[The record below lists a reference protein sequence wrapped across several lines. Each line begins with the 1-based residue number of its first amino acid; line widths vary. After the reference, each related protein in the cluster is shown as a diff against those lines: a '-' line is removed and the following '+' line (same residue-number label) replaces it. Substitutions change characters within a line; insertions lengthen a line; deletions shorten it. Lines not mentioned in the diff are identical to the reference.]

1 MGELSLFR
9 KGLFVA
15 LVVVGGGLFVSSCN
29 KEELISDRTDQNET
43 LETRSSSEYHW
54 RCSNPT
60 CGMLNSSW
68 QTKCISC
75 NHDYSETHGILISD
89 FIKVAKSYIKIGSY
103 GGGTLPKKK
112 IELPDGSFLLSEPE
126 KWYETSCALK
136 YYNSLKN
143 SSTYR
148 LTPGYAEG
156 VDFAWFRTTH
166 VLFPK
171 YHDKNK
177 VEQLHDRFILSEG
190 RNLTGFKGQGIKDG
204 SKAAVEAFVTCR

>member
-1 MGELSLFR
+1 MKTLSLFR
-9 KGLFVA
+9 KGMFVT
-15 LVVVGGGLFVSSCN
+15 LVVFCGGLLVSSCN
-29 KEELISDRTDQNET
+29 KEDLTSDRTNQNET
-43 LETRSSSEYHW
+43 TETRSSSEYHW

-60 CGMLNSSW
+60 CGMLDSSW

-75 NHDYSETHGILISD
+75 GRDYSETHGILISD
-89 FIKVAKSYIKIGSY
+89 FIKVAKSFIKIGSY
-103 GGGTLPKKK
+103 GGGRPPENK

-136 YYNSLKN
+136 YYDKLKN

-156 VDFAWFRTTH
+156 VEYAWFRTTH

-171 YHDKNK
+171 YHDINK
-177 VEQLHDRFILSEG
+177 VERLYDMFILNEG

-204 SKAAVEAFVTCR
+204 SKAAVEAFATCR

>member
-1 MGELSLFR
+1 M
-9 KGLFVA
+9 
-15 LVVVGGGLFVSSCN
+15 
-29 KEELISDRTDQNET
+29 
-43 LETRSSSEYHW
+43 
-54 RCSNPT
+54 
-60 CGMLNSSW
+60 
-68 QTKCISC
+68 
-75 NHDYSETHGILISD
+75 ISD

-103 GGGTLPKKK
+103 GGGTLPEKK

-136 YYNSLKN
+136 YYNNLKN

-177 VEQLHDRFILSEG
+177 VEQLYDRFILSEG